1 MDEGKRVDKRPVG
14 GGGGGG
20 KVDVYGLH
28 GVAWMKV
35 RGLIS
40 DLWVGREGRWVCCE
54 DEVKR
59 V

>member
-1 MDEGKRVDKRPVG
+1 M
-14 GGGGGG
+14 
-20 KVDVYGLH
+20 DVYGLH